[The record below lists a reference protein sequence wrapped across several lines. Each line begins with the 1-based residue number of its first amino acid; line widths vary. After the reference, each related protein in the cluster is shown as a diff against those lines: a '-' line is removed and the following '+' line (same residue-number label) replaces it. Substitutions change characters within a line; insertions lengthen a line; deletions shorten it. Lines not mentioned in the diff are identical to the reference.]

1 MDHLTNTDVLV
12 QHLTKLLKLSKLR
25 ESTAKYFGLETSLLP
40 DALDVEL
47 AVKKGQRDVFET
59 TA

>member
-12 QHLTKLLKLSKLR
+12 QHLTKLPKLSKLR
-25 ESTAKYFGLETSLLP
+25 ESKVKYFGLETSLLP

-47 AVKKGQRDVFET
+47 AVKKGQRDVIET